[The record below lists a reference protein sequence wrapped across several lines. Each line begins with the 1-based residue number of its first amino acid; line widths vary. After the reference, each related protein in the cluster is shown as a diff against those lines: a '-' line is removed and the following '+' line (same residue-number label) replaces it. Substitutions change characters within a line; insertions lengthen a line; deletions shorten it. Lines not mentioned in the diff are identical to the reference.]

1 MSTSKLSGANLSCS
15 DYVPDAVKININ
27 KQVNPSKQSTLEFK
41 TSLSST
47 ENTVDRPRHSLRLDA
62 TAATNV
68 SAASYDGK
76 VDLKDSL
83 TANCTL
89 LDWPKIFVSLAAEVS
104 SSTVPAESFCHP
116 RQGPF
121 RVVES
126 ASGLVVVNRRDI
138 RLIYVEKDHY
148 IDTAPPV
155 PPTQDFIFDDDC
167 SFTTKCL
174 QKIDVNRVIRRIRDN
189 LKEHRGERASVAHPD
204 NGPFSIL

>member
-1 MSTSKLSGANLSCS
+1 MTLSLTVASSNKVDLSGLSSDDSSFEENEQLLQQASKSTSKPTSQSKILRFASNLPSVSISKLSGTNLSCS

-41 TSLSST
+41 TLLSST
-47 ENTVDRPRHSLRLDA
+47 ENTVDRPRRSLRLDA

-68 SAASYDGK
+68 SAGSYDGK

-89 LDWPKIFVSLAAEVS
+89 LDWPKIFASLAAEVS

-138 RLIYVEKDHY
+138 
-148 IDTAPPV
+148 
-155 PPTQDFIFDDDC
+155 
-167 SFTTKCL
+167 
-174 QKIDVNRVIRRIRDN
+174 
-189 LKEHRGERASVAHPD
+189 
-204 NGPFSIL
+204 